1 MVFEEMYNVM
11 IIFTKTYIGKTDLAP
26 TGLLKG
32 GGHMFNILRLCYK
45 AKNKV
50 SPVSCLPTHHNF

>member
-26 TGLLKG
+26 YWASERRRPHVQHIETML
-32 GGHMFNILRLCYK
+32 
-45 AKNKV
+45 
-50 SPVSCLPTHHNF
+50 